1 MFVGNSRGIKRKSVV
16 WALEHHIPLK
26 IWGKGWDKLLPEH
39 ADAVMAENIP
49 NYMLPELYWE
59 TKITLN
65 DHYEDMTEHG
75 FMNTRIL
82 EAMACGVPVLSDYV
96 DIIEKL
102 FGDSV
107 LFYTNEEQFV
117 EQAKKYRLIILQSG
131 NG

>member
-1 MFVGNSRGIKRKSVV
+1 
-16 WALEHHIPLK
+16 
-26 IWGKGWDKLLPEH
+26 
-39 ADAVMAENIP
+39 
-49 NYMLPELYWE
+49 
-59 TKITLN
+59 
-65 DHYEDMTEHG
+65 MTEHG

-117 EQAKKYRLIILQSG
+117 EQAEKIQVDYLAIRERVEQMWQMLQEEYSFESHKAAADIKKKCREKIKGYLICFIRSLSNYKAKRIHWIMRHGMINIQQ
-131 NG
+131 

>member
-1 MFVGNSRGIKRKSVV
+1 M
-16 WALEHHIPLK
+16 
-26 IWGKGWDKLLPEH
+26 
-39 ADAVMAENIP
+39 
-49 NYMLPELYWE
+49 
-59 TKITLN
+59 N

-117 EQAKKYRLIILQSG
+117 EQAEKIQVDYPAIRERVEQMWQVLQEEYSFESRVEQLRH
-131 NG
+131 